1 MQCPKDGGPSTPS
14 DPQRCLLPPPGSS
27 QTALSASRARST
39 LMRCDRSQP
48 SAPLCHIKGICVL
61 HHSTPVLVPE
71 PIPVLTAINDS
82 VNVRNHHLIKPL
94 KTKKSC
100 LRSST
105 GCVRKGIPSPP
116 STANC
121 VRSYCGVKWC
131 SGKVIKTCADSKK
144 QERRLNSS

>member
-61 HHSTPVLVPE
+61 HHSTPVLWCPVLVPE
-71 PIPVLTAINDS
+71 PIPAINDS

-94 KTKKSC
+94 KTKKSS
-100 LRSST
+100 LRSSAD
-105 GCVRKGIPSPP
+105 CVRKGIPSPP
-116 STANC
+116 CTANC
-121 VRSYCGVKWC
+121 VLSYCGVKWC
-131 SGKVIKTCADSKK
+131 SGKVIKTRAHSKN
-144 QERRLNSS
+144 EREC